1 MTRLPGSRRRKR
13 ANAAPERTQ
22 RVHSHQPLRLALASL
37 EQCREILLA
46 NASEETARLVS
57 MAILQLRMDLNGI
70 SDAELKALCD
80 ALLRDRE
87 QDTQGPTTRQRSR
100 RRSSILHS

>member
-1 MTRLPGSRRRKR
+1 
-13 ANAAPERTQ
+13 
-22 RVHSHQPLRLALASL
+22 
-37 EQCREILLA
+37 
-46 NASEETARLVS
+46 